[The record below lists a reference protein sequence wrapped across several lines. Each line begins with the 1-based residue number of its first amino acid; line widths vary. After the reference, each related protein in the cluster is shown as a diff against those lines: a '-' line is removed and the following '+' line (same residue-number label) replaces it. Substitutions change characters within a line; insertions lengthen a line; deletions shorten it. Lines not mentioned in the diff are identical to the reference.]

1 MITRSSSRVIPSTVS
16 VASNVAHPALS
27 RTVALRKSPKRTRAR
42 SVEQGPQQLA
52 DAVGALD
59 HPVGLLRELR
69 RALVGAHADPD
80 RGAEAALLD
89 ELGEAAEGVEVGHV
103 VADVHRR
110 GEVGV

>member
-1 MITRSSSRVIPSTVS
+1 MTTRSSSRVIPSTVK
-16 VASNVAHPALS
+16 VASNVAQPALS
-27 RTVALRKSPKRTRAR
+27 KTVALRKSPKRTRR
-42 SVEQGPQQLA
+42 SVEEGPQQLA

-69 RALVGAHADPD
+69 RALVGADADPD